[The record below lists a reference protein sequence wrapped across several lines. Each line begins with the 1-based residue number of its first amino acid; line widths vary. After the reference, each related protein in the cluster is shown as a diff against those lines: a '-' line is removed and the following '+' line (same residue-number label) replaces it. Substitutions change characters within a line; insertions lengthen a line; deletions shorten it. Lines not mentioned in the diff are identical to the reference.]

1 MDTRLILFRPLH
13 HQPQLRWLALLLGG
27 LLLTTGYAASAQR
40 YGQYATDTSQVF
52 SYADQLPTLPDGS
65 DNVALVKAIQKQLQL
80 PAEVREGR
88 VEGRVFVR
96 VVVGVSGVGRKAA
109 VVQSLSPACDAA
121 ALAAVRRMPRLLP
134 GRYQDQPVAVL
145 LTIPVMFLSPRHVFA
160 ANEVA
165 KPARFPGGDAAL
177 EAWLLQH
184 KATPTEVQQRDLQG
198 RVSVRLVVKPD
209 GRVGATEVIN
219 SLCPGCDNEA
229 LRLVRSFPRWQ
240 PALGY
245 DEQPVAQYQVLHI
258 WFRPGPPVA
267 GLAPPVPENQVY
279 SQVEQM
285 PSLPGGLGEA
295 AIQPTIQELMRYPEH
310 VASGDTQVSFVV
322 EPDGR
327 VTRPVLLSSLGTAT
341 DEAILDAV
349 LRLPRFE
356 PGRQRGQAVAVRLRV
371 PVSIQIH

>member
-1 MDTRLILFRPLH
+1 MLC
-13 HQPQLRWLALLLGG
+13 LLLSAGHW
-27 LLLTTGYAASAQR
+27 ASAQR

-52 SYADQLPTLPDGS
+52 NYVDQLPTLPDGG
-65 DNVALVKAIQKQLQL
+65 DNVALVKAIQKQVLL

-109 VVQSLSPACDAA
+109 VAQSLSPACDAA
-121 ALAAVRRMPRLLP
+121 ALAAVKRMPRLQP
-134 GRYQDQPVAVL
+134 GLYQGQPVAAL

-165 KPARFPGGDAAL
+165 RPARFPGGDAAL
-177 EAWLLQH
+177 EAYLLQH
-184 KATPTEVQQRDLQG
+184 KSTPAEVQQRDLQG

-209 GRVGATEVIN
+209 GRAGATEVIN
-219 SLCPGCDNEA
+219 SLCPSCDDEA

-245 DEQPVAQYQVLHI
+245 DDQPVAQYQVLNM
-258 WFRPGPPVA
+258 WFRPGPPAA
-267 GLAPPVPENQVY
+267 GTALPVPENQVY
-279 SQVEQM
+279 TQAEQM
-285 PSLPGGLGEA
+285 PSLPNSHGNA
-295 AIQPTIQELMRYPEH
+295 AIQSAIQELIRYPEH
-310 VASGDTQVSFVV
+310 VVSGDTQVRFVV

-327 VTRPVLLSSLGTAT
+327 VTRPVLLNSLGRAT

-356 PGRQRGQAVAVRLRV
+356 PAREQGQAVAVRLRV
-371 PVSIQIH
+371 PVSIEIR